1 MLLSGN
7 PLQEISST
15 RKIAGVMGGHWIE
28 SAELKA
34 SVEKVPS
41 EYVDQIRMVKAQL
54 ESDPA
59 AAVSYLERN
68 DPFDNVGAAALT
80 ELVEGQGADKL
91 RQVIRGLRQK
101 QPNSRLA
108 SEQAVNL
115 LGYTLLQEKKYPE
128 AIAVLRMNTEDF
140 PKSANTW
147 DSLAEIFFKS
157 GDVAGGVA
165 NYKKALDVD
174 PDYPNAGA
182 AKKFVA
188 EHESTK

>member
-1 MLLSGN
+1 
-7 PLQEISST
+7 
-15 RKIAGVMGGHWIE
+15 
-28 SAELKA
+28 
-34 SVEKVPS
+34 
-41 EYVDQIRMVKAQL
+41 
-54 ESDPA
+54 
-59 AAVSYLERN
+59 
-68 DPFDNVGAAALT
+68 
-80 ELVEGQGADKL
+80 
-91 RQVIRGLRQK
+91 LRQK